1 MATRDGSYAKQ
12 ESVVQQLRAR
22 GGRLILIATEGDEQI
37 AEVAGKDATII
48 WVPEVEDCLQAV
60 VNIVP
65 LQLLRTTSPCSG
77 GTTWT
82 SLGRLSLL
90 IMAQECARL
99 VSLATMRLAPS
110 SAPS

>member
-1 MATRDGSYAKQ
+1 MKHGPLALVDETMPLVVVATRDGSYAKQ

-65 LQLLRTTSPCSG
+65 LQLLSYHLTVLRGHNVDQP
-77 GTTWT
+77 
-82 SLGRLSLL
+82 RN
-90 IMAQECARL
+90 
-99 VSLATMRLAPS
+99 LAKSVTVE
-110 SAPS
+110 